1 MNPLMWGLHVGIFNT
16 ALHQFRALAAQLS
29 EDSPACVACMTL
41 AVFSSEPLSVT
52 LCPGAI
58 ARGPAEAVPEGDTAR
73 VLCTASRRV
82 PRLGARAERL
92 VPWTPLPA
100 AGMAAALPRGGST
113 EQ

>member
-58 ARGPAEAVPEGDTAR
+58 ARGPAEAVPLRETPRACCAR
-73 VLCTASRRV
+73 PPDAS
-82 PRLGARAERL
+82 LGWAPEPSA
-92 VPWTPLPA
+92 
-100 AGMAAALPRGGST
+100 
-113 EQ
+113 